1 MNLSS
6 YTLEYANLVDTTD
19 LALHADP
26 VVLAEIANDKGMSS
40 AEDDAHNSRYDFLAE
55 TISRELLEADTELF
69 EDFLY
74 DDMDKVKDLLRMAL
88 SGSNS
93 YTLGEKVR
101 ELTEGWVERLG
112 KSNLVHNAVIQKI
125 NVIEE
130 SY

>member
-6 YTLEYANLVDTTD
+6 CTLEHVDMVGT
-19 LALHADP
+19 ADP

-40 AEDDAHNSRYDFLAE
+40 AEENAYNSRYDFLAE
-55 TISRELLEADTELF
+55 TLSRELLEADTELF

-88 SGSNS
+88 NGSNS
-93 YTLGEKVR
+93 YALGDKVR
-101 ELTEGWVERLG
+101 ELTEGWVDRLG

>member
-6 YTLEYANLVDTTD
+6 YILENTLADLASIADLVGTTD
-19 LALHADP
+19 P
-26 VVLAEIANDKGMSS
+26 EVLSEIANDKGMSS
-40 AEDDAHNSRYDFLAE
+40 EEENAYNSRYDFLAE
-55 TISRELLEADTELF
+55 TTSRELLEADTEPF

-74 DDMDKVKDLLRMAL
+74 DDMDKVKDLLRTAL

-125 NVIEE
+125 NVI
-130 SY
+130 